1 MQTTLPDLFCSLE
14 QAIKLRDQG
23 LTTPSLFSFIQ
34 YYGDPEKYNL
44 TVSINVHPEA
54 HNRVEVIPTYSEEE
68 LNKLLPLYISDN
80 KDLYILTQEME
91 RTCQFRVYYGWIKD
105 MAHRTDA
112 TLSSKQMFFSNP
124 LSVRAKADCLSWLIS
139 EEFINVKDL
148 NNNF

>member
-1 MQTTLPDLFCSLE
+1 METKLPDLFCSLE

-68 LNKLLPLYISDN
+68 LNRLLPLKIYHKGRLYFISQGISREGVFYIYYTIDN
-80 KDLYILTQEME
+80 IVSLGSFT
-91 RTCQFRVYYGWIKD
+91 
-105 MAHRTDA
+105 
-112 TLSSKQMFFSNP
+112 NP

-148 NNNF
+148 NER